1 MKGKIINRKNLIF
14 ILFVLLVSSI
24 TSNFNSVEAIES
36 HKFSG
41 EEIYAGVAF
50 GQGEVAKLFPEVWSK
65 ENLEKLS
72 TKESKRKALKL
83 IAEMK
88 EVDPNY
94 FNHLEK
100 AIYENKDPKEVKELL
115 TRSGKILK
123 KIDPNISENT
133 QVDSAEGACVT
144 FVTWTAV
151 AAIWVAVVAGA
162 VVVASTVTNDKTSLM
177 NEMLVKNMVE
187 RLN

>member
-1 MKGKIINRKNLIF
+1 
-14 ILFVLLVSSI
+14 
-24 TSNFNSVEAIES
+24 
-36 HKFSG
+36 
-41 EEIYAGVAF
+41 
-50 GQGEVAKLFPEVWSK
+50 
-65 ENLEKLS
+65 
-72 TKESKRKALKL
+72 
-83 IAEMK
+83 MK

-94 FNHLEK
+94 FNNLEK